1 MRKNGIIL
9 PIFSLP
15 SNYGIGTFGKEA
27 YRFVDFLEK
36 AQIDLWQILP
46 VGPTSYGDSPYQ
58 SFSTFAGNPYF
69 IDLELLAEKGLL
81 EKKEIEKYNFGKFEN
96 DIDYGEMYKNR
107 YKVLKVAYKNIN
119 KTLRRKINL
128 FKEKNKSWLY
138 DYSLFMSIKDYKGGA
153 SWQEWE
159 KDIRFRKPKAI
170 SKYSNLLKDE
180 IDFYSFLQYMFYHQ
194 WTSLKK
200 YANDKGIK
208 IIGDIPIYVAE
219 DSSDIW
225 SNPNLFVLD
234 ENLIPKKVS
243 GCPPDAFSETGQLW
257 GNPIYNWEELKKQG
271 YRWWIE
277 RIKSSFNIFDVI
289 RIDHF
294 RGFESYWSI
303 PYEDDTAINGQ
314 WEKGPGIELFDAIN
328 KELGEIDIIAE
339 DLGFITQE
347 VREML
352 DYCGYPGM
360 KVLQF
365 AFDPEGDSEYLP
377 HNYDKNV
384 VVYTGTHDNDTI
396 KGWFNSL
403 SEDEREFCKKYTGM
417 KDADDN
423 WAFIKCAIASVADT
437 SILQMQDILNLDKDA
452 RINIPS
458 TLGNNWRWRIGK
470 EDLTDELAEKL
481 RVLNNL
487 YGRTR

>member
-1 MRKNGIIL
+1 MRRSGIIL

-15 SNYGIGTFGKEA
+15 SNYGIGTLGKEA

-36 AQIDLWQILP
+36 SQMNLWQILP

-69 IDLELLAEKGLL
+69 IDLELLVEKGLL
-81 EKKEIEKYNFGKFEN
+81 EKKEIEKYDFGNFEN
-96 DIDYGEMYKNR
+96 DIDYGMIYSNR
-107 YKVLKVAYKNIN
+107 YKVLKIAYKNID
-119 KTLRRKINL
+119 KRLREKINL
-128 FKEKNKSWLY
+128 FKEKNKGWLY
-138 DYSLFMSIKDYKGGA
+138 DYSLFMSIKDYKGGI
-153 SWQEWE
+153 SWKEWE
-159 KDIRFRKPKAI
+159 DDIRFRKPQTI
-170 SKYSNLLKDE
+170 LKYSNLLKNE
-180 IDFYSFLQYMFYHQ
+180 IEFYNFLQYIFYYQ
-194 WTSLKK
+194 WENLKN

-225 SNPNLFVLD
+225 SNPEIFMLD
-234 ENLIPKKVS
+234 ENLMPKEVS

-257 GNPIYNWEELKKQG
+257 GNPIYNWEELKNQG

-277 RIKSSFNIFDVI
+277 RIKSSLNIFDII

-314 WEKGPGIELFDAIN
+314 WERGPGIELFDAIK
-328 KELGEIDIIAE
+328 KELGEIEIIAE

-365 AFDPEGDSEYLP
+365 AFDPEGNSEYLP

-396 KGWFNSL
+396 KGWFNSI

-417 KDADDN
+417 KDDDDN
-423 WAFIKCAIASVADT
+423 WTFIKCAISSIAET

-458 TLGNNWRWRIGK
+458 TLGNNWRWRMK
-470 EDLTDELAEKL
+470 KDDTTDELAEKL
-481 RVLNNL
+481 RTINSL
-487 YGRTR
+487 YGRI